1 MFPVQLTK
9 VGRSHSYIDDV
20 KDLIW
25 QENVKMKFH
34 ILHFSEPLGEN
45 VLGQYN
51 LLAHDIYNLNLV
63 LLTLL

>member
-9 VGRSHSYIDDV
+9 VGGSHSYIDDV

-34 ILHFSEPLGEN
+34 I
-45 VLGQYN
+45 
-51 LLAHDIYNLNLV
+51 
-63 LLTLL
+63 TLF